1 MGLLGYWVT
10 WVIGLL
16 ALLSYWVYLD
26 GVIVLAL
33 TLALTLA
40 LALVLTSTS
49 TLSFILGFIGF
60 ID

>member
-33 TLALTLA
+33 TLAL
-40 LALVLTSTS
+40 VLTSTSTS